1 MLHKQ
6 ALTISF
12 VILCVKEQMLPVQQ
26 EWDTETKKD
35 METLFLLQLQSFI
48 SLGFHLEGES
58 NYFMTS
64 FLEDDELQL
73 NYLKRQCHKDF
84 AVLRQSCT

>member
-6 ALTISF
+6 VLTISF

-26 EWDTETKKD
+26 EWHTEIRKD
-35 METLFLLQLQSFI
+35 KEMLFLLQLHSSL

-64 FLEDDELQL
+64 FLETT
-73 NYLKRQCHKDF
+73 NYY
-84 AVLRQSCT
+84 